1 MGNLY
6 DRRVGTSDENIRGHI
21 YRPNGTSD
29 EYRWTLKHWYSEID
43 PPDLMD
49 TGVAMSPND
58 AFKAL
63 YRSIRGFDL
72 EPQG

>member
-1 MGNLY
+1 
-6 DRRVGTSDENIRGHI
+6 
-21 YRPNGTSD
+21 
-29 EYRWTLKHWYSEID
+29 
-43 PPDLMD
+43 MD